1 MLRRKAAD
9 AAQPLWLWAAAHQAR
24 GARKATRRGDAKL
37 AVELAADVPGVG
49 AEGAAARVAPGFARN
64 FLLPNRLAAIRP
76 AERGPRAGGRPAAA
90 AAAAAAPAAAAAA
103 RGEDAAARA
112 QRRLEAAVK
121 KLTTA
126 QLVLRR
132 RAKDGALERPV
143 GAADVVAAVARQL
156 GVDIAPELVDLGGE
170 ELGKVGEYRLPLK
183 LVLPGGVRA
192 AVDVT
197 VQST

>member
-9 AAQPLWLWAAAHQAR
+9 AAQPLWIWAAAQQAR

-64 FLLPNRLAAIRP
+64 FLLPNRLAVIRP
-76 AERGPRAGGRPAAA
+76 AERGPRAGGRPD

-103 RGEDAAARA
+103 ASGEDAAARA

-143 GAADVVAAVARQL
+143 GAADVAAAVARQL
-156 GVDIAPELVDLGGE
+156 GVEIAPELVDLGGE

-183 LVLPGGVRA
+183 LVLPGGARA
-192 AVDVT
+192 ALDVT